1 MAIATGPLNRNASLP
16 TIGPVVEWLSG
27 SGTRAVAEQ
36 RARIRQQ
43 FVLNSVTHFW
53 HEVIEIEMCDSMALA
68 DDEVRIAVVTG
79 EDRAAVDSAARLA
92 ELITFVHV
100 PTPDD

>member
-1 MAIATGPLNRNASLP
+1 MAIATGPLNRDASLP
-16 TIGPVVEWLSG
+16 TLGPVAEWLSG
-27 SGTRAVAEQ
+27 SATRAVAAQ
-36 RARIRQQ
+36 RARVRQE
-43 FVLNSVTHFW
+43 FVRNSVTHFW
-53 HEVIEIEMCDSMALA
+53 HEVIEIEMRDSMTLA
-68 DDEVRIAVVTG
+68 DDDIRIAVVTG